1 MGSPGRPTQRC
12 LSDCLDDGWGDVTH
26 QRLTR
31 SAPLEGVY
39 LPPLSE
45 LDHPIVRHAA
55 QMFSGN
61 SSSDGA
67 KESISGLFDPPFWK
81 VKTGRWRGAVWEDD
95 ATGQCW
101 LVAAGLR
108 YEGESKDFYARF
120 MADVQ
125 SRGAEYFLPTSSDWE
140 LLDREQLT
148 AVLQDWEIDL
158 HQTALDCVEVAHE
171 APQEITVTL
180 WSDGESV
187 IADVMITVEIA
198 ADADDPSDAV
208 AEVTVE
214 CTVREWE
221 HYPAV
226 ERAEMVIMT
235 AICPHEQDWS
245 RADTAEFRIVSL
257 TTGLDDLTA
266 RVERARYATPGQ
278 VIAGS
283 IAHYAHKGQLTAHTV
298 NGTATRALCGVCFV
312 PRQDHERLPV
322 CPHCERVQALL
333 VSAASDDSRR

>member
-1 MGSPGRPTQRC
+1 
-12 LSDCLDDGWGDVTH
+12 
-26 QRLTR
+26 
-31 SAPLEGVY
+31 
-39 LPPLSE
+39 
-45 LDHPIVRHAA
+45 
-55 QMFSGN
+55 
-61 SSSDGA
+61 
-67 KESISGLFDPPFWK
+67 
-81 VKTGRWRGAVWEDD
+81 
-95 ATGQCW
+95 
-101 LVAAGLR
+101 
-108 YEGESKDFYARF
+108 

-148 AVLQDWEIDL
+148 AVLQGWEIDL

-245 RADTAEFRIVSL
+245 RADTAEFRIFSL

-298 NGTATRALCGVCFV
+298 NLDRA
-312 PRQDHERLPV
+312 RN
-322 CPHCERVQALL
+322 
-333 VSAASDDSRR
+333 